1 MLQRSF
7 AGLLSLLIMLLVVIL
22 IVLGAVR
29 LVVSEPYLQAVYT
42 RAEFPADP
50 YGFTLADRLR
60 LAPYALRYMTE
71 NQPSAYLAALTFPD
85 GRALYNE
92 RELEHMVDVQTVFRT
107 AMIVLLATLGSA
119 AVALLA
125 LRWPSGRLAWARG
138 LCFGGSLLLVI
149 LGGLVAYLA
158 LDWDTFFD
166 TFHNLFFAQG
176 TWTFAYSDTLI
187 RLFPIDFWQTA
198 AYTLGGVSAG
208 LALISA
214 VVGGWWWRRL
224 SRYAEDRA

>member
-1 MLQRSF
+1 MLHRF
-7 AGLLSLLIMLLVVIL
+7 YAGGLSLLIALLVIVL

-29 LVVSEPYLQAVYT
+29 LVVSEPYLQFVYT

-71 NQPSAYLAALTFPD
+71 NQPIAYLGALTFPD
-85 GRALYNE
+85 GGALYNE

-107 AMIVLLATLGSA
+107 AMLVLLGTLGGL
-119 AVALLA
+119 AVVLIA
-125 LRWPSGRLAWARG
+125 LRWRAGRLAWARG
-138 LCFGGSLLLVI
+138 LCFGGILLLVI
-149 LGGLVAYLA
+149 LGGLVAFLV
-158 LDWDTFFD
+158 LDWSTFFD

-198 AYTLGGVSAG
+198 AYTLGGLSAG

-214 VVGGWWWRRL
+214 VAGGWWWRRL
-224 SRYAEDRA
+224 SRTA